1 MSKHRKEWS
10 EMKAVVGEPSI
21 RQFDT
26 GVPATSTKTKLLAL
40 LEVLLVFA
48 ALEGLE
54 VLWRSTGIPQWEV
67 QNLGWSYTGMLSWVA
82 VPALIIW
89 LPRRN
94 WAEYGVSL
102 ANWRTNLDIGIKAY
116 LVAFIPLVFGLGGA
130 MQLGL
135 DTNQVS
141 GGLFVAVI
149 EVVALAVMVW
159 ILNRQKPVKSGRRNV
174 ITTFLLLLLPICV
187 ALAMRKLS
195 MVIVSTVVWQFV
207 FSGFGEEFAF
217 RGYFQSRLN
226 QAFGRPMRLFGIQF
240 GAGLIIASLL
250 FGLWHADNTYDPAIG
265 FSSLAWGWGLW
276 TFVAGLF
283 FGVLREKTGTLLAP
297 GIAHGLPDAI
307 GEPLRIIVGWM

>member
-1 MSKHRKEWS
+1 
-10 EMKAVVGEPSI
+10 MKALIDETSI
-21 RQFDT
+21 STNHSDGLVT
-26 GVPATSTKTKLLAL
+26 LTKTKLLAL
-40 LEVLLVFA
+40 LEVVLVFA
-48 ALEGLE
+48 ALEGLQ
-54 VLWRSTGIPQWEV
+54 VLWSSTGIPQWET
-67 QNLGWSYTGMLSWVA
+67 QNLGWSYSGMLWWIA
-82 VPALIIW
+82 VPALMIW

-102 ANWRTNLDIGIKAY
+102 VNWPTNLDIGIKAF
-116 LVAFIPLVFGLGGA
+116 LVTFIPLVFGLGGA

-135 DTNQVS
+135 DPNKVS
-141 GGLFVAVI
+141 GGLFVAMTEVI
-149 EVVALAVMVW
+149 GLALMVW

-174 ITTFLLLLLPICV
+174 ISILLLLLLPILV
-187 ALAMRKLS
+187 ALAMGRLTV
-195 MVIVSTVVWQFV
+195 VIVSTVVWQFI

-250 FGLWHADNTYDPAIG
+250 FGLWHVENTYDPAVG

-297 GIAHGLPDAI
+297 GLAHGLPDAV
-307 GEPLRIIVGWM
+307 GEPLRLLFGLM

>member
-1 MSKHRKEWS
+1 
-10 EMKAVVGEPSI
+10 MKAVESEPSS
-21 RQFDT
+21 REFDT
-26 GVPATSTKTKLLAL
+26 RVPAISTKAKLLGL

-54 VLWRSTGIPQWEV
+54 NLWRSTGIPQWEA
-67 QNLGWSYTGMLSWVA
+67 QNLGWSYTVMLWWVA
-82 VPALIIW
+82 VPALLIW

-102 ANWRTNLDIGIKAY
+102 VNWQTNLDIGIKAY
-116 LVAFIPLVFGLGGA
+116 LVAFIPMVLGLGGA

-141 GGLFVAVI
+141 GGLFVAMV
-149 EVVALAVMVW
+149 EVVALAVVVW

-174 ITTFLLLLLPICV
+174 ITTFLLLLLPIVV
-187 ALAMRKLS
+187 ALAMSRMSL
-195 MVIVSTVVWQFV
+195 VIVSTVVWQFV

-226 QAFGRPMRLFGIQF
+226 QVFGRPVRLFGIQF
-240 GAGLIIASLL
+240 GAGLIIASFL

-283 FGVLREKTGTLLAP
+283 FGVLREKTGTLVAP
-297 GIAHGLPDAI
+297 GLAHGLPDAV
-307 GEPLRIIVGWM
+307 GEALVKVFGWM

>member
-1 MSKHRKEWS
+1 
-10 EMKAVVGEPSI
+10 MKAVESQPSS
-21 RQFDT
+21 REFDT
-26 GVPATSTKTKLLAL
+26 RVPAISTKAKLLGL

-54 VLWRSTGIPQWEV
+54 NLWRSTGIPQWEV
-67 QNLGWSYTGMLSWVA
+67 QNLGWSYSVMLWWVA
-82 VPALIIW
+82 VPALLIW

-102 ANWRTNLDIGIKAY
+102 VNWQTNLDIGIKAY
-116 LVAFIPLVFGLGGA
+116 LVAFIPLVFGVGGA
-130 MQLGL
+130 MQMGL

-141 GGLFVAVI
+141 GGLFVAMV

-174 ITTFLLLLLPICV
+174 ITTFLLLLLPIVV
-187 ALAMRKLS
+187 ALAMSRMSL
-195 MVIVSTVVWQFV
+195 VIVSTVVWQFV

-226 QAFGRPMRLFGIQF
+226 QVFGRPVRLFGIQF
-240 GAGLIIASLL
+240 GAGLIIASFL

-283 FGVLREKTGTLLAP
+283 FGVLREKTGTLVAP
-297 GIAHGLPDAI
+297 GLAHGLPDAV
-307 GEPLRIIVGWM
+307 GEALIKIFGWM

>member
-1 MSKHRKEWS
+1 MNAQPEETSMGNVRS
-10 EMKAVVGEPSI
+10 
-21 RQFDT
+21 D
-26 GVPATSTKTKLLAL
+26 VPATSTKAKLLAL

-48 ALEGLE
+48 ALEGLD

-67 QNLGWSYTGMLSWVA
+67 QNLGWSYTGMFWWIA
-82 VPALIIW
+82 VPAFLIW

-102 ANWRTNLDIGIKAY
+102 ANWPTNLDIGIKAF
-116 LVAFIPLVFGLGGA
+116 LVAFIPLAFGLGGA

-135 DTNQVS
+135 DINQLG
-141 GGLFVAVI
+141 GGLFVALMEVI
-149 EVVALAVMVW
+149 GLALMVW

-174 ITTFLLLLLPICV
+174 ISVVLLLLFPILV
-187 ALAMRKLS
+187 ALARGRLS
-195 MVIVSTVVWQFV
+195 VVIVSTVVWQFI

-240 GAGLIIASLL
+240 GVGLIIASLL

-307 GEPLRIIVGWM
+307 GEPLRILFGWL

>member
-1 MSKHRKEWS
+1 
-10 EMKAVVGEPSI
+10 MKAVESEPSS
-21 RQFDT
+21 REFDT
-26 GVPATSTKTKLLAL
+26 RVPAISTKAKLLGL

-54 VLWRSTGIPQWEV
+54 NLWRSTGIPQWEA
-67 QNLGWSYTGMLSWVA
+67 QNLGWSYTVMLWWVA
-82 VPALIIW
+82 VPALLIW

-102 ANWRTNLDIGIKAY
+102 VNWQTNLDIGIKAY
-116 LVAFIPLVFGLGGA
+116 LVAFIPMVLGLGGA

-141 GGLFVAVI
+141 GGLFVAMV
-149 EVVALAVMVW
+149 EVVALAVVVW

-174 ITTFLLLLLPICV
+174 ITTFLLLLLPIVV
-187 ALAMRKLS
+187 ALAMSRMSL
-195 MVIVSTVVWQFV
+195 VIVSTVVWQFV

-226 QAFGRPMRLFGIQF
+226 QVFGRPVRLFGIQF
-240 GAGLIIASLL
+240 GAGLIIASFL

-283 FGVLREKTGTLLAP
+283 FGVLREKTGTLVAP
-297 GIAHGLPDAI
+297 GLAHGLPDAV
-307 GEPLRIIVGWM
+307 GEALIKIFGWM

>member
-1 MSKHRKEWS
+1 
-10 EMKAVVGEPSI
+10 MKAVESQPSS
-21 RQFDT
+21 REFDT
-26 GVPATSTKTKLLAL
+26 RVPAISTKAKLLGL

-54 VLWRSTGIPQWEV
+54 NLWRSTGIPQWEA
-67 QNLGWSYTGMLSWVA
+67 QNLGWSYTVMLWWVA
-82 VPALIIW
+82 VPALLIW

-102 ANWRTNLDIGIKAY
+102 VNWQTNLDIGIKAY
-116 LVAFIPLVFGLGGA
+116 LVAFIPMVLGLGGA

-141 GGLFVAVI
+141 GGLFVAMV
-149 EVVALAVMVW
+149 EVVALAVVVW

-174 ITTFLLLLLPICV
+174 ITTFLLLLLPIVV
-187 ALAMRKLS
+187 ALAMSRMSL
-195 MVIVSTVVWQFV
+195 VIVSTVVWQFV

-226 QAFGRPMRLFGIQF
+226 QVFGRPVRLFGIQF
-240 GAGLIIASLL
+240 GAGLIIASFL

-283 FGVLREKTGTLLAP
+283 FGVLREKTGTLVAP
-297 GIAHGLPDAI
+297 GLAHGLPDAV
-307 GEPLRIIVGWM
+307 GEALVKVFGWM

>member
-1 MSKHRKEWS
+1 
-10 EMKAVVGEPSI
+10 MKALVGEPSV
-21 RQFDT
+21 RSLDT
-26 GVPATSTKTKLLAL
+26 GLPATSTKTKLLAL

-67 QNLGWSYTGMLSWVA
+67 QNLGSSYTGMLLWVL

-89 LPRRN
+89 LPRRS
-94 WAEYGVSL
+94 WAEYGLSSM
-102 ANWRTNLDIGIKAY
+102 NWPTNLDVGIKAF
-116 LVAFIPLVFGLGGA
+116 LVACIPLVFGVGGA

-135 DTNQVS
+135 EPNQLS
-141 GGLFVAVI
+141 GGLFVAMM
-149 EVVALAVMVW
+149 ELLGLALMVW
-159 ILNRQKPVKSGRRNV
+159 ILNHQKPVKSGRRNV
-174 ITTFLLLLLPICV
+174 ISLALLLLLPILV
-187 ALAMRKLS
+187 ALAMSRLTV
-195 MVIVSTVVWQFV
+195 VIVSTVVWQFV

-226 QAFGRPMRLFGIQF
+226 QAFGRPVRLFGIQF

-283 FGVLREKTGTLLAP
+283 FGVIREKTGTLVAP
-297 GIAHGLPDAI
+297 GVAHGLPDAV
-307 GEPLRIIVGWM
+307 GEALMKIFGLM